1 MSEFN
6 SIAGQPAGVAELEKG
21 CWKTPDTF
29 VARSV
34 GCKSSSETPIE
45 QKMERMS

>member
-1 MSEFN
+1 MSEFS

-21 CWKTPDTF
+21 CWKTPNTF

-34 GCKSSSETPIE
+34 GSKSSETPIE